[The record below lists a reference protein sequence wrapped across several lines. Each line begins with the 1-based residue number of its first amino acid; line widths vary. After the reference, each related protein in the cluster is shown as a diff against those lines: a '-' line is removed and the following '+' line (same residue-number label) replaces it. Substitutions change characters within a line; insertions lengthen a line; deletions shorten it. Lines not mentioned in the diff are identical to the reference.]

1 MVDQVILWI
10 DRSIS
15 DSLFFFLLS
24 LSLSLSLSSCCDAWL
39 EKKFVVLNLFF
50 AGLLYWHL
58 LPRSPQYFHWQFW
71 LSTSAASFH
80 QGIACRWC
88 MFCSFLL
95 LWDQFRSIDLCLH
108 GQHMHTNS
116 HICSLISICS
126 DIYMYMDICRD
137 RAQFSEKNCLF
148 LMKAKFVLL

>member
-1 MVDQVILWI
+1 MSQPEFVVLVFPMVDQVILWI

-58 LPRSPQYFHWQFW
+58 LAGSPQYFHWQFW
-71 LSTSAASFH
+71 LSTPAASFH

-88 MFCSFLL
+88 MFCSFL
-95 LWDQFRSIDLCLH
+95 WVTFRPFQENRFMFAWASH
-108 GQHMHTNS
+108 AHKFPHT
-116 HICSLISICS
+116 HS
-126 DIYMYMDICRD
+126 DI
-137 RAQFSEKNCLF
+137 
-148 LMKAKFVLL
+148 